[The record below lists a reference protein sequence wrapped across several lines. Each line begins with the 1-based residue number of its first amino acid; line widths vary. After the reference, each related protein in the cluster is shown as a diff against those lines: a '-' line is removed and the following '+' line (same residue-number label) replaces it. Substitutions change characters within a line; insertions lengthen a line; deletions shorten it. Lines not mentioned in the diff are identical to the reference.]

1 MNLVSDGRSDVGP
14 REIGICWC
22 GGIHDVTQAYDES
35 ALWQP
40 VEESSTI
47 FRTVIIHRG
56 GRLGQS
62 SIPVFQHAVRL
73 ARADL

>member
-14 REIGICWC
+14 GEIGICWC

-40 VEESSTI
+40 VEESSTTLPI
-47 FRTVIIHRG
+47 VIIRRD

-62 SIPVFQHAVRL
+62 SIPVFQRAVRL
-73 ARADL
+73 A